1 MFSLLFILGS
11 RITWRFYHEWK
22 AGQLHCLGEPSE
34 KVRTLVVEAGVG
46 GKVFVSGIQKNPSEI
61 DIVGIV
67 DADPNKQQSLLYNI
81 PVLETEDD
89 IPRLV
94 EELAAYQAFKRNGIA
109 YAEGMNH
116 LDGAAA
122 LAYSRIR
129 NDQTEQDTGRQ
140 ARQRRVIQAITDKA
154 LTMGTLWNH
163 QERLQTFVANVETNF
178 QTADYLDLQR
188 YGYAAAAKNIKQE
201 AFGSVDGLRQD
212 RGLLA
217 CGR

>member
-1 MFSLLFILGS
+1 MAINTVQKMLDIPIGYYISVDM
-11 RITWRFYHEWK
+11 
-22 AGQLHCLGEPSE
+22 A
-34 KVRTLVVEAGVG
+34 
-46 GKVFVSGIQKNPSEI
+46 GIQK
-61 DIVGIV
+61 IV
-67 DADPNKQQSLLYNI
+67 DAVGGSDMVI
-81 PVLETEDD
+81 D
-89 IPRLV
+89 
-94 EELAAYQAFKRNGIA
+94 QAFKSNGIA

-140 ARQRRVIQAITDKA
+140 ARQRRVIQTITDKT
-154 LTMGTLWNH
+154 LTMGTLWKH
-163 QERLQTFVANVETNF
+163 QELLQTFIANVETNF

-188 YGYAAAAKNIKQE
+188 YDYAAAAKNIKQE
-201 AFGSVDGLRQD
+201 ALGGVGGLRQD